1 LGDTLKES
9 YVLQLMID
17 LLERQK
23 KEERGCAESLIP
35 KA

>member
-1 LGDTLKES
+1 VKES
-9 YVLQLMID
+9 HVLQLMID
-17 LLERQK
+17 LLERQE